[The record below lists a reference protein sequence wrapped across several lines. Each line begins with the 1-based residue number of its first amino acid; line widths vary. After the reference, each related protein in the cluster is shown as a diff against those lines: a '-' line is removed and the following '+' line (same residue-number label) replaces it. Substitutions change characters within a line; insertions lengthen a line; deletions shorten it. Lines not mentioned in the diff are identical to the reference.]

1 MWVLA
6 SWVCERR
13 PGPLPLSV
21 DVRRWL
27 VGRDAGRTGQHLTAG
42 VVASLGILVVVGTTV
57 ALEAH
62 PEYEQWYEVSAL
74 SAPTLAAGTQA
85 YRNDGLLVNC
95 VLAAML
101 FGAFLFPDY
110 GLGSPY
116 PRYFDFVGDVAIFGG
131 LLGTAGF
138 VSGVVGRAIV
148 ARKRAAPIHTAG
160 RNYLNRSS
168 VYRHVR
174 LDTWTGTDSDVHEIT
189 SGSIRSNSEQG
200 GSSAT
205 GTRVRSGAESG
216 ARRRQSIRAPKAC
229 AGW

>member
-6 SWVCERR
+6 SWVWERR

-27 VGRDAGRTGQHLTAG
+27 VGRNAGRTGKHLTAG
-42 VVASLGILVVVGTTV
+42 AVVSLGILVVVGTTV
-57 ALEAH
+57 ALEAY

-85 YRNDGLLVNC
+85 YRNDRLLVSC

-116 PRYFDFVGDVAIFGG
+116 PRYFDFVGDMAVFGG

-138 VSGVVGRAIV
+138 APGAVGRAIV
-148 ARKRAAPIHTAG
+148 ARGRTAPTQ
-160 RNYLNRSS
+160 
-168 VYRHVR
+168 
-174 LDTWTGTDSDVHEIT
+174 E
-189 SGSIRSNSEQG
+189 
-200 GSSAT
+200 
-205 GTRVRSGAESG
+205 
-216 ARRRQSIRAPKAC
+216 
-229 AGW
+229 